1 MNNGFRLLKI
11 YLINSYGLNRFLG
24 DLKYN
29 KKRALKSIALILL
42 ILLSF
47 SSLIGTY
54 YLFNEKVYH
63 FLKPIGQEGLLI
75 TISLIIA
82 SVITF
87 IFGIITVISNY
98 FLQLEGSL
106 ILALPIKKT
115 ELLLA
120 KFLNTYLLEFLF
132 ALVILAIGLGVY
144 GLNEKESM
152 IFYLLS
158 LIVALFVPIIPLV
171 ISYFIVVPIMKIG
184 NFTKK
189 KDLFMIIAGLL
200 AILLGLAYQ
209 YFINSLINLS
219 SNQEE
224 LMRSLVNRNGLVNI
238 LGQIYYPSLLV
249 SRGLINYDS
258 FAGLAYL
265 LVFIIL
271 AITLFVFMLS
281 ILAEFYYSS
290 IIGSDEVSKRTK
302 EKNDHRINFPV
313 RPLNQALLIREI
325 KLMLREP
332 IYLLNGPLVILILP
346 IILIF
351 TISFNSAKMNQLFTL
366 INNQTVN
373 ENISIIVGLIIMIMS
388 SLTSITST
396 AISREGKAFYFVKS
410 LPIKPMSLIMAKFHH
425 GFIYGILVSLL
436 TSIFLLYLKFS
447 IIEVLISII
456 IGLLLLANIN
466 FLGLIFELLWPK
478 LIWDSPQKAMK
489 QNMNSFFI
497 FLINFLIAYL
507 SYFLIWDTSFTFET
521 IFLIFLFVPLITLI
535 IIYQVLKKYSVNLFN
550 NI

>member
-42 ILLSF
+42 ILFSF
-47 SSLIGTY
+47 SSLFGTY

-120 KFLNTYLLEFLF
+120 KFLNTYFLEFIF

-144 GLNEKESM
+144 GINEKESI

-158 LIVALFVPIIPLV
+158 LIVTLFVPIIPLV

-200 AILLGLAYQ
+200 AILLGLFYQ
-209 YFINSLINLS
+209 YFISSLINLS

-224 LMRSLVNRNGLVNI
+224 LMRSLTNRNGLVNI

-271 AITLFVFMLS
+271 AITLFVFMLY
-281 ILAEFYYSS
+281 ILAEIYYSS

-436 TSIFLLYLKFS
+436 TSIFLLYLKFC

-489 QNMNSFFI
+489 QNMNSLFI
-497 FLINFLIAYL
+497 FLINLLIAYL
-507 SYFLIWDTSFTFET
+507 SYFLIWDAGFTFET

>member
-42 ILLSF
+42 ILFSF
-47 SSLIGTY
+47 SSLFGTY